1 LARRGEPAGAGHAL
15 RAGGPGAAG
24 RALGDLPQLPEL
36 EGLPLGDGLRGI
48 PVDAGHGTHRP
59 GAGPPGAAGGGALMK
74 GQPTDSGMNRT
85 GVQIAP
91 KLAKEMEEGA
101 RKVQP
106 PPGDEGKIAE
116 VRNNYHSRATPVG
129 TMPPPGTMKGMAK
142 AVGKA
147 LKGEKAT
154 ALLDKLGERLAFE
167 RTGVRLYEAMIT
179 KVLALGELDDIGLTE
194 EALRHLQAE
203 ELEHMYL
210 VHEAI
215 ENMGADPTVQT
226 PCADVVG
233 VQAEGLMQVL
243 VDPRTTIAQGLGAI
257 LNAELVDNASW

>member
-1 LARRGEPAGAGHAL
+1 
-15 RAGGPGAAG
+15 
-24 RALGDLPQLPEL
+24 
-36 EGLPLGDGLRGI
+36 
-48 PVDAGHGTHRP
+48 
-59 GAGPPGAAGGGALMK
+59 MK
-74 GQPTDSGMNRT
+74 GQPTDIGMNRT

-257 LNAELVDNASW
+257 LNAELVDNASWELLVELTQEAGNDELANAFEQARRTEEEHLRKVRGWYEALARREAEGVPHFTQPS